1 MTSALEL
8 ADVHFRYNTARR
20 SDKSR
25 WTLQG
30 IDLQVQPGG
39 AVGLVGESGSGKSTL
54 VRLMCGLLQ
63 PGSGSARFFDQET
76 AEWLSGSPR
85 EFRKRNQMVF
95 QSPANSFDPRMRLGR
110 SLAEPIR
117 AIECRTPADEELIA
131 ALQKVGLG
139 SSVLARY
146 PRQLSGGQ
154 MQRVAIARALS
165 VEPDVLYAD
174 EPTSALD
181 VSVQAQVIN
190 LLLDLRRSLNLTL
203 VVVSHDLAVVS
214 RLCEQIVVLKDGQ
227 IAEAGPTAEV
237 LQDPASDYTAKL
249 IGAARAVNLER
260 FQQTPGRGHRWT
272 EEVRLGAALD
282 T

>member
-8 ADVHFRYNTARR
+8 ADVHFRYHTARR
-20 SDKSR
+20 SGSGR
-25 WTLQG
+25 WTLNG
-30 IDLQVQPGG
+30 IDLQVQQGA

-63 PGSGSARFFDQET
+63 PGAGSARFFARET
-76 AEWLSGSPR
+76 VDWLRDSPR

-117 AIECRTPADEELIA
+117 AIEGRTPADEELIA

-139 SSVLARY
+139 ASVLSRY

-165 VEPDVLYAD
+165 VGPDVLYAD

-190 LLLDLRRSLNLTL
+190 LLLDLRRRLNLTL

-214 RLCEQIVVLKDGQ
+214 RLCEQIVVLQDGQ
-227 IAEAGPTAEV
+227 VAESGPTAEV
-237 LQDPASDYTAKL
+237 LEDPASDYTAKL
-249 IGAARAVNLER
+249 IGAARAASLER
-260 FQQTPGRGHRWT
+260 VQRTPSHGDRRT
-272 EEVRLGAALD
+272 EDVRLGAALGP
-282 T
+282 